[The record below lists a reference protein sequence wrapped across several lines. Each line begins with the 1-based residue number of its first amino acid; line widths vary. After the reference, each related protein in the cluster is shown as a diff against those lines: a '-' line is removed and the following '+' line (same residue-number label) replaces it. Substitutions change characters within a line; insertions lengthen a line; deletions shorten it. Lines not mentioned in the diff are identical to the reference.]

1 MTECKHY
8 PRNSRTYII
17 KPKFALG
24 VNNGENLRVKFPEK
38 QDVWYNSNEKRILW
52 ELNDSLRWGLTRPLP
67 PHPHS

>member
-8 PRNSRTYII
+8 HPNSRTYII

-38 QDVWYNSNEKRILW
+38 QDVWYNNNENRILW
-52 ELNDSLRWGLTRPLP
+52 ELNVSLLWGLNTPSLP
-67 PHPHS
+67 PPP